1 MGMPTNQPNDV
12 CARCCK
18 ALAPTQARWNQRY
31 WGMAHRR
38 CQAPAVWPPK
48 FRPPMD
54 PNEVMRQISALV
66 SHLAQLTATSGLP
79 LPQPDLP
86 PQLANKTQ
94 SSQSQR
100 MDLEEDQHS
109 EMVAATN
116 STHQRKKP
124 ATHAQAPKLPTPP
137 SPRQRQS
144 STQPTPA
151 TTTNTT
157 ITEMNTSMVVKNT
170 STMAEY
176 NLHQQVKAA
185 GGRFVM
191 QQDEED
197 YRQFRWRD
205 EPDVQRTT
213 VADGHL
219 EYDLFL
225 SRWDSQKDKKQRQCK
240 KCKRRVRRGGC
251 RTQITLRLGL

>member
-1 MGMPTNQPNDV
+1 MPTNQPSDV

-100 MDLEEDQHS
+100 MDWRK
-109 EMVAATN
+109 TN
-116 STHQRKKP
+116 TLNWLLPLTQLTNEKNQQPTHKHQNYPHHHHHGSVR
-124 ATHAQAPKLPTPP
+124 APHNLPRPQPPTPR
-137 SPRQRQS
+137 SPR
-144 STQPTPA
+144 
-151 TTTNTT
+151 
-157 ITEMNTSMVVKNT
+157 
-170 STMAEY
+170 
-176 NLHQQVKAA
+176 
-185 GGRFVM
+185 
-191 QQDEED
+191 
-197 YRQFRWRD
+197 
-205 EPDVQRTT
+205 
-213 VADGHL
+213 
-219 EYDLFL
+219 
-225 SRWDSQKDKKQRQCK
+225 
-240 KCKRRVRRGGC
+240 
-251 RTQITLRLGL
+251 